1 MLSDPIADM
10 LTRIR
15 NAIMA
20 GHASV
25 AVPHSQVKMAVAE
38 ILKEEGYIED
48 VSVGDETPV
57 KMIHIKLKYWGKRRE
72 RRPVITNLKRVS
84 KPGRRVYVSKD
95 EIPWVMS
102 GMGISILTTPK
113 GVMTGQSARR
123 QGIGGEVIC
132 YVW

>member
-15 NAIMA
+15 NAILA
-20 GHASV
+20 GHTSV
-25 AVPHSQVKMAVAE
+25 SMPHSQIKVAIAE

-48 VSVGDETPV
+48 VTVGDETPF
-57 KMIHIKLKYWGKRRE
+57 KLIHIKLKYWGKRRE
-72 RRPVITNLKRVS
+72 RRPVITGLKRIS
-84 KPGRRVYVSKD
+84 KPGRRVYVNAD
-95 EIPWVMS
+95 QIPWVMS
-102 GMGISILTTPK
+102 GMGISILTTPR